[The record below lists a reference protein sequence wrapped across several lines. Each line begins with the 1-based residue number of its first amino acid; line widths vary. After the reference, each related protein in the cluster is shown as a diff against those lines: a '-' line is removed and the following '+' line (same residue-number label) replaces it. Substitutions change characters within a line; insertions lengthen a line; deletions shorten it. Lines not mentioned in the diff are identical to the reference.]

1 MPDIHEWLNLLV
13 RMAHF
18 IAGIMWVGTS
28 FYFVWLDSAFT
39 PPEEKREG
47 VEGELYMTHGGFFYR
62 VEKRRF
68 GAGAMP
74 PGLHWFKWEATF
86 TWITG
91 FVLLWIVYYASN
103 AALLIDPAVRAL
115 TQTQAATLGIASFA
129 VAWVLYDALFRS
141 PLGRSIFGNAA
152 GLALA
157 AGAVWWLTHT
167 FSGRGAFIHLGAMF
181 GTVMVLNVWV
191 HILPNQRAII
201 AAAQAG
207 REPDYELGKKA
218 KRRSMHN
225 SYMTLPVLFTMISN
239 HFASLYGHAQNWL
252 VLILVV
258 VAGALVRHTMIRA
271 KAWPLAPTFG
281 CIAAMMW
288 MTAPRVATMPAA
300 SGPKVA
306 FAEAYAIVQTRCY
319 SCHSANP
326 TDDIFKV
333 APLGVMF
340 DSPEKAKAF
349 APRIYERSVA
359 QKTMPFLNKTQMTD
373 EERATLG
380 RWIQQGAEVE
390 NSKSQAP
397 NSK

>member
-1 MPDIHEWLNLLV
+1 MPDLHEWSNLLV

-28 FYFVWLDSAFT
+28 FYFVWLDSAFS
-39 PPEEKREG
+39 PLAEKQEG
-47 VEGELYMTHGGFFYR
+47 VEGEAYLVHGGFFYR

-68 GAGAMP
+68 GAGRMP
-74 PGLHWFKWEATF
+74 SNLHWFIWEATF

-103 AALLIDPAVRAL
+103 GALLIDPAVHPF
-115 TQTQAATLGIASFA
+115 TQTQATLAGLSFLA
-129 VAWVLYDALFRS
+129 GGWVLYDLLFRS
-141 PLGRSIFGNAA
+141 PLGRTIWGNVA

-157 AGAVWWLTHT
+157 GGAVWLLTHT

-181 GTVMVLNVWV
+181 GTIMVLNVWV

-239 HFASLYGHAQNWL
+239 HFASLTGHVMNWL
-252 VLILVV
+252 LLILVIIV
-258 VAGALVRHTMIRA
+258 GAFIRHTMITA
-271 KAWPLAPTFG
+271 KKWPLIPALAG
-281 CIAAMMW
+281 LAVLMA
-288 MTAPRVATMPAA
+288 MTAPRSAALPAA
-300 SGPKVA
+300 SGPKVR
-306 FAEAYAIVQTRCY
+306 FTEAYAILQTRCY

-326 TDDIFKV
+326 TDDLFKI

-340 DSPEKAKAF
+340 DSPERAQAF
-349 APRIYERSVA
+349 APRIYERAVV
-359 QKTMPFLNKTQMTD
+359 QKTMPFLNKTGMPD
-373 EERATLG
+373 SEREVLG
-380 RWIQQGAEVE
+380 RWVAQGANVAE
-390 NSKSQAP
+390 
-397 NSK
+397 

>member
-1 MPDIHEWLNLLV
+1 MPDFHEWSNLLV

-28 FYFVWLDSAFT
+28 FYFVWLDSAFS
-39 PPEEKREG
+39 PLAEKKED
-47 VEGELYMTHGGFFYR
+47 VEGELYMVHGGFFYR

-68 GAGAMP
+68 GAGRMP
-74 PGLHWFKWEATF
+74 ANLHWFIWEATF

-103 AALLIDPAVRAL
+103 GALLIDPAVHRF
-115 TQTQAATLGIASFA
+115 TQTGATITGLCFLAGG
-129 VAWVLYDALFRS
+129 WVLYDVLFRS
-141 PLGRSIFGNAA
+141 PLGRTIWGNVA

-157 AGAVWWLTHT
+157 GGAVWLLTHT

-181 GTVMVLNVWV
+181 GTIMVLNVWV

-239 HFASLYGHAQNWL
+239 HFASLYGHALNWL
-252 VLILVV
+252 LLVLVIIV
-258 VAGALVRHTMIRA
+258 GAFIRHTMITA
-271 KAWPLAPTFG
+271 KKWPLIPALAG
-281 CIAAMMW
+281 LAVLMA
-288 MTAPRVATMPAA
+288 MTAPRSSAVLAAT
-300 SGPKVA
+300 GPKVR
-306 FAEAYAIVQTRCY
+306 FAEAYAILQTRCY

-326 TDDIFKV
+326 TDDLFKI
-333 APLGVMF
+333 APNGVMF
-340 DSPEKAKAF
+340 DTPERAKAF
-349 APRIYERSVA
+349 APRIYERAVA
-359 QKTMPFLNKTQMTD
+359 QKTMPFLNKTGMLD
-373 EERATLG
+373 AEREVLG
-380 RWIQQGAEVE
+380 RWVAQGANGME
-390 NSKSQAP
+390 
-397 NSK
+397 